1 MNNLKV
7 EIRSGAY
14 FDSVTLML
22 ISKEIKKMDGVEE
35 ALVGMG
41 TDLNKELAAN
51 LNISNDDIA
60 NCGVNDLFIA
70 ILGSVEIEEVSNLV
84 NELLNKKK
92 TSSGDDYKPA
102 TLDSAIS
109 IQSDSN
115 LAIISVAGR
124 YAADE
129 TEKCLKKGLNVMLF
143 SDNVSVEDEKR
154 LKEMAR
160 ENNLLV
166 MGPDCGTAIINNV
179 PLAFANKIR
188 KGNIGIVGAS
198 GTGIQEVTVLIHKLG
213 AGVSQVIGTG
223 GRDLKEAIGGI
234 TMLQGIEALK
244 YDEDTK
250 VIVLISKPPA
260 KSVMEKVLEAAKD
273 TGKPIV
279 VCFIG
284 GSEDDIK
291 GENIAFTAS
300 LEDAAIKA
308 VSISK
313 GSEEVSLEPINEEVN
328 NIIVDKYVSK
338 LKVNQKYVR
347 GLFTGGTLAYEVM
360 DYLETQGFEINSN
373 IATKKEFELENPN
386 VSVKN
391 TVIDFGDDHFT
402 AGRPHPMIDPSTRA
416 DRLEKEL
423 NDEDVAVVAMDF
435 VLGYG
440 ANEDPVGETI
450 PSIIKAR
457 EVAEAKGN
465 SVLFVAYVCGTED
478 DPNDYSGSIK
488 RLQDMDIVV
497 VESNYRAA
505 QLCGKILNR

>member
-1 MNNLKV
+1 
-7 EIRSGAY
+7 
-14 FDSVTLML
+14 
-22 ISKEIKKMDGVEE
+22 
-35 ALVGMG
+35 
-41 TDLNKELAAN
+41 
-51 LNISNDDIA
+51 
-60 NCGVNDLFIA
+60 
-70 ILGSVEIEEVSNLV
+70 
-84 NELLNKKK
+84 
-92 TSSGDDYKPA
+92 
-102 TLDSAIS
+102 
-109 IQSDSN
+109 
-115 LAIISVAGR
+115 
-124 YAADE
+124 
-129 TEKCLKKGLNVMLF
+129 
-143 SDNVSVEDEKR
+143 
-154 LKEMAR
+154 MAR

-244 YDEDTK
+244 YDEDTN

-313 GSEEVSLEPINEEVN
+313 GSDDVSLVPINEEVN
-328 NIIVDKYVSK
+328 NAIVDKYVSK

-360 DYLETQGFEINSN
+360 NYLETQGFEINSN